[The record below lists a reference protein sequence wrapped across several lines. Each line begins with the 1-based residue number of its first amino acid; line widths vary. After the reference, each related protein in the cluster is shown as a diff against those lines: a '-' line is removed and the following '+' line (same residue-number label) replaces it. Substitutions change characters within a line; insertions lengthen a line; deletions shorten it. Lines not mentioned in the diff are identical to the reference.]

1 MHTVLKKYIIF
12 TAMKEVDLFDG
23 AEKNQKPYPPD
34 TKRVD
39 LFDNAKKNRVI
50 SDISYF
56 CFFCRSVV
64 GTSVYT
70 LLLLFFNIYKYY
82 TNVVKVNAE

>member
-1 MHTVLKKYIIF
+1 MYVLYCKVHLF

-56 CFFCRSVV
+56 CYFFCRSGV
-64 GTSVYT
+64 GTCVHYYYY
-70 LLLLFFNIYKYY
+70 FF
-82 TNVVKVNAE
+82 